1 MKKFSLA
8 LVVTLLL
15 SGCSNIPTAGPI
27 RFGQEIKSV
36 DSNQFIQVI
45 GRPPIDGMSQEQII
59 RGFLAALADSRDN
72 YAIAKQYLTVETAQS
87 WKSDGLVTIYEN
99 NSLSIELESEQAVAT
114 MSKFGALDDSGHLEI
129 VSAGVQISQVFSLA
143 RNAQDEWRITNLAD
157 GVLLSVND
165 VERSF
170 NGYPAYFL
178 SSDRRRLVPDTVLLP
193 QVITG
198 SATSL
203 VQSLLDGPSSKLSAA
218 VFNAFPAG
226 TRLTYGSVP
235 VVDGL
240 ATVDLTNQVLSADQP
255 TRALMSA
262 QLVWTLSSLPN
273 VNSVEIRVSGQPLS
287 VTGSQLEQT
296 TRDWPEFNPAQFTG
310 TELVHFVKNNQV
322 FSISLDGEI
331 APVVQLDPT
340 SNFSLGIAFGAVDG
354 SGIAALSADNKE
366 VLLSTGGGGQF
377 RSVAIGESISRPSW
391 DQQGNIYYS
400 DYGVGLFKVN
410 SEGKASAVIF
420 EENGLASSTQVKQ
433 ISIAKDGVRA
443 ALAVSNGSADFL
455 LVGSIVETDTS
466 TRIVGLRLVERTI
479 TLIQDIAWQTPTS
492 IAVLGSDSS
501 GGNLIFDV
509 DLTVGTSTTTT
520 APLSAKTIAS
530 SIGKQMYVGTVSGA
544 KVTIAR
550 QSGPTWTDIAE
561 GASPYLAE

>member
-1 MKKFSLA
+1 MKKISLA
-8 LVVTLLL
+8 LAVALLL

-114 MSKFGALDDSGHLEI
+114 MSKFGALDKSGHLEI
-129 VSAGVQISQVFSLA
+129 VSAGVQISQVFSLV

-203 VQSLLDGPSSKLSAA
+203 VQALLDGPSSKLSAA
-218 VFNAFPAG
+218 VINAFPPG

-287 VTGSQLEQT
+287 ITGSQLEQT
-296 TRDWPEFNPAQFTG
+296 TRDWSEFNPAQFTG
-310 TELVHFVKNNQV
+310 SELVHFVKNNQV
-322 FSISLDGEI
+322 FSISLDGEVT
-331 APVVQLDPT
+331 PVVQLDPT
-340 SNFSLGIAFGAVDG
+340 SNFSLGLAFGATDG

-377 RSVAIGESISRPSW
+377 RSVASGESISRPSW

-410 SEGKASAVIF
+410 SDGKVSAVIF
-420 EENGLASSTQVKQ
+420 EENGLATSTQVKQ

-443 ALAVSNGSADFL
+443 AIAISNGSADFL
-455 LVGSIVETDTS
+455 LVGSIVETETS

-492 IAVLGSDSS
+492 VAVLGSDSS

>member
-1 MKKFSLA
+1 MKRISLA
-8 LVVTLLL
+8 LTVALLL

-114 MSKFGALDDSGHLEI
+114 MSKFGALDKSGHLEI
-129 VSAGVQISQVFSLA
+129 VSAGVQISQVFSLV

-203 VQSLLDGPSSKLSAA
+203 VQALLDGPSSKLSAA
-218 VFNAFPAG
+218 VINAFPPG

-296 TRDWPEFNPAQFTG
+296 TRDWSEFNPAQFTG
-310 TELVHFVKNNQV
+310 SELVHFVKNNQV
-322 FSISLDGEI
+322 FSISLDGEVT
-331 APVVQLDPT
+331 PVVQLDPT
-340 SNFSLGIAFGAVDG
+340 SNFSLGLAFGATDG

-377 RSVAIGESISRPSW
+377 RSVASGESISRPSW

-410 SEGKASAVIF
+410 SDGKVSAVIF
-420 EENGLASSTQVKQ
+420 EENGLATSTQVKQ

-443 ALAVSNGSADFL
+443 AIAISNGSADFL
-455 LVGSIVETDTS
+455 LVGSIVETETS

-492 IAVLGSDSS
+492 VAVLGSDSS

>member
-1 MKKFSLA
+1 MRKFVILLSI
-8 LVVTLLL
+8 VLLL
-15 SGCSNIPTAGPI
+15 SGCANIPTAGPI
-27 RFGQEIKSV
+27 RFGQEIQAV
-36 DSNQFIQVI
+36 DTNQFIQVI
-45 GRPPIDGMSQEQII
+45 GRPPIDGMTQEQIV
-59 RGFLAALADSRDN
+59 RGFLSALADSRDN
-72 YAIAKQYLTVETAQS
+72 YAIAKQYLTAETAQS

-99 NSLSIELESEQAVAT
+99 NSLTVELENEQAIAT
-114 MSKFGALDDSGHLEI
+114 MSKFGSLDNAGHLEI
-129 VSAGVQISQVFSLA
+129 VSAGMQISQVFSLV

-193 QVITG
+193 QVISG

-203 VQSLLDGPSSKLSAA
+203 VQSLLDGPSNKLSTA
-218 VFNAFPAG
+218 VLNAFPAG

-287 VTGSQLEQT
+287 VTGAQLEQS
-296 TRDWPEFNPAQFTG
+296 TRDWSEFNPAQFSG
-310 TELVHFVKNNQV
+310 GELVHFVKDNQV
-322 FSISLDGEI
+322 FSIGLDGEI
-331 APVVQLDPT
+331 TPVVQLDPT
-340 SNFSLGIAFGAVDG
+340 ANFSLGVAFGAADG

-366 VLLSTGGGGQF
+366 VLISTGGGGQF
-377 RSVAIGESISRPSW
+377 RSVATGESISRPSW
-391 DQQGNIYYS
+391 DRQGNIFYS
-400 DYGVGLFKVN
+400 DYGVGLFKVT
-410 SEGKASAVIF
+410 SDGESSAVIF
-420 EENGLASSTQVKQ
+420 EENGFANSTQVKQ
-433 ISIAKDGVRA
+433 ISIAKDGVRV
-443 ALAVSNGSADFL
+443 ALAISSGSADFL
-455 LVGSIVETDTS
+455 LVGSIVETETS

-492 IAVLGSDSS
+492 IAVLGSDNS

-509 DLTVGTSTTTT
+509 DLTVGTSTIST

-530 SIGKQMYVGTVSGA
+530 SLGKQMYVGTVSGA
-544 KVTIAR
+544 KLTIAR

>member
-1 MKKFSLA
+1 MKKISLA
-8 LVVTLLL
+8 LAVALLL

-114 MSKFGALDDSGHLEI
+114 MSKFGALDKSGHLEI
-129 VSAGVQISQVFSLA
+129 VSAGVQISQVFSLV

-203 VQSLLDGPSSKLSAA
+203 VQALLDGPSSKLSAA
-218 VFNAFPAG
+218 VINAFPSG

-296 TRDWPEFNPAQFTG
+296 TRDWSEFNPAQFTG
-310 TELVHFVKNNQV
+310 SELVHFVKNNQV
-322 FSISLDGEI
+322 FSISLDGEVT
-331 APVVQLDPT
+331 PVVQLDPT
-340 SNFSLGIAFGAVDG
+340 SNFSLGLAFGATDG

-377 RSVAIGESISRPSW
+377 RSVASGESISRPSW

-410 SEGKASAVIF
+410 SDGKVSAVIF
-420 EENGLASSTQVKQ
+420 EENGLATSTQVKQ

-443 ALAVSNGSADFL
+443 AIAISNGSADFL
-455 LVGSIVETDTS
+455 LVGSIVETETS

-492 IAVLGSDSS
+492 VAVLGSDSS

>member
-1 MKKFSLA
+1 MKKFLLATA
-8 LVVTLLL
+8 LVLVLT
-15 SGCSNIPTAGPI
+15 GCSSIPSAGPI

-36 DSNQFIQVI
+36 DTNQFIQVI
-45 GRPPIDGMSQEQII
+45 GRPPIDGMNQEQIV

-99 NSLSIELESEQAVAT
+99 NSLSVELNNEQAVAT
-114 MSKFGALDDSGHLEI
+114 MSKFGALDKSGHLEI
-129 VSAGVQISQVFSLA
+129 VSAGNQISQVFSLV
-143 RNAQDEWRITNLAD
+143 RNAKDEWRITNLAD

-170 NGYPAYFL
+170 NGYPTYFL
-178 SSDRRRLVPDTVLLP
+178 SPDRRRLVPDTVLLP

-218 VFNAFPAG
+218 VLNAFPAG

-240 ATVDLTNQVLSADQP
+240 ATVDLTNQVLSADQA

-287 VTGSQLEQT
+287 VTGAQLEQT
-296 TRDWPEFNPAQFTG
+296 TRDWAEFNPAQFTG
-310 TELVHFVKNNQV
+310 SELVHFVKDNQV
-322 FSISLDGEI
+322 FSIGLDGELT
-331 APVVQLDPT
+331 PVVQLDPT
-340 SNFSLGIAFGAVDG
+340 SNFALGTAFGAVDG
-354 SGIAALSADNKE
+354 SGIAALSSDNKE
-366 VLLSTGGGGQF
+366 VLISTGGGGQF
-377 RSVAIGESISRPSW
+377 TSVASGESLSRPSW
-391 DQQGNIYYS
+391 DQLGNIYYS

-410 SEGKASAVIF
+410 ANGEPRAVIF
-420 EENGLASSTQVKQ
+420 EENGFASSTQVKQ
-433 ISIAKDGVRA
+433 ISVAKDGVRV
-443 ALAVSNGSADFL
+443 ALAVSNGSTDFL
-455 LVGSIVETDTS
+455 LVGSIVETATS

-479 TLIQDIAWQTPTS
+479 SLIQDIAWQTPTS
-492 IAVLGSDSS
+492 VAILGSDVS

-520 APLSAKTIAS
+520 APVSAKTIAS

-544 KVTIAR
+544 KLTIAR
-550 QSGPTWTDIAE
+550 QSGPTWTDITE
-561 GASPYLAE
+561 GASPYLAN